1 MVLIA
6 GFGVYSSIVILNLN
20 TMSLE
25 QMLISPQLC
34 GKVGLGQLLSATPRD
49 SDGTWDTVCTRLD
62 AVGTWFLSVAFDF
75 ALLTQDT

>member
-34 GKVGLGQLLSATPRD
+34 GNVGLGQLLSATSRD
-49 SDGTWDTVCTRLD
+49 SDGAWDTFCTGLD
-62 AVGTWFLSVAFDF
+62 AVGAWLLSVAFDF